1 METKKKRK
9 QISPQSPSCST
20 CKNTA
25 NSTPRRGTEEKYA
38 GGRHRSHPLALT
50 ADLSGGRWKVKR
62 ARGRR
67 TDRGSQPHFIAVRI
81 RWRVSILARRK
92 GHAGVFPF
100 PREPARATRRRLEAR
115 RAQPSSGE
123 TNPSRVSPQPG
134 CDIVFGRGQPGSNTG
149 QGRKHVRLQPMGAR
163 PTWAT
168 LTNAPMSGG
177 TRIS

>member
-1 METKKKRK
+1 
-9 QISPQSPSCST
+9 
-20 CKNTA
+20 
-25 NSTPRRGTEEKYA
+25 
-38 GGRHRSHPLALT
+38 
-50 ADLSGGRWKVKR
+50 VKR

-67 TDRGSQPHFIAVRI
+67 TDRGSQPYFIAVRI

-100 PREPARATRRRLEAR
+100 LREPARATHRRPKIAPAR

-123 TNPSRVSPQPG
+123 MNPSRVSPQPG
-134 CDIVFGRGQPGSNTG
+134 RDIVFGRGQPGSNTG

-163 PTWAT
+163 PTWVT